1 MSRAGLALVKSSPR
15 PPRER
20 AIPRTLEEA
29 GYPAHVEGLA
39 GELLD
44 DELGALD
51 GRVEELVG
59 DRFLARYLL
68 DAVLCHVARHLD
80 ARDVVRLAL
89 RPDVLGY
96 HRADIRAVL
105 ANRGQA
111 TA

>member
-1 MSRAGLALVKSSPR
+1 MSRAGLALVKSAPR

-20 AIPRTLEEA
+20 AIPRTIEEA
-29 GYPAHVEGLA
+29 GYPAYVEGLA
-39 GELLD
+39 RELFD

-51 GRVEELVG
+51 LRVEEIVG
-59 DRFLARYLL
+59 DRFLARYLA
-68 DAVLCHVARHLD
+68 DAALCYVARHLD

-96 HRADIRAVL
+96 HRAGIRAAL
-105 ANRGQA
+105 AKRDRA